1 MKCTKTISSA
11 WLEQYWLSLYHLQ
24 CSKKAACV
32 GSAELKLRLEQAAQ
46 LEKYGLFLS
55 TCFIDIF
62 FLFLEARFGVYECAK
77 EVPLHRQKCPHT
89 GDITN
94 SPVLCLPSVIKLLF

>member
-1 MKCTKTISSA
+1 MKWRKTISSA
-11 WLEQYWLSLYHLQ
+11 WLEQYWLSFYHLQ

-62 FLFLEARFGVYECAK
+62 SSFLKLDSVYMS
-77 EVPLHRQKCPHT
+77 VPKK
-89 GDITN
+89 
-94 SPVLCLPSVIKLLF
+94 SLCIGKSALTLVI